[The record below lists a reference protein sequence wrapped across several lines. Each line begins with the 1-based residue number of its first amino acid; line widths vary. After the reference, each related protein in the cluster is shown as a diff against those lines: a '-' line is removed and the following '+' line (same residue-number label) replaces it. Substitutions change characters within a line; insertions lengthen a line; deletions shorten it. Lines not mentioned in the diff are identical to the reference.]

1 MPKLRISIGEIISC
15 VKTSVNEHRIFDY
28 SNDILAHLIGWRSGQ
43 LLGWSA
49 LGPALL
55 RVIYD
60 KSLHPRS
67 PTRCVPFNTLRTKR
81 NSFYLKTQF
90 EPRSKHHLGYKHQS
104 LNAA

>member
-1 MPKLRISIGEIISC
+1 MPKLRVSIGEIILR

-28 SNDILAHLIGWRSGQ
+28 SSDVLPHLIGWRPGQ
-43 LLGWSA
+43 LPGWSA
-49 LGPALL
+49 LGPALF

-67 PTRCVPFNTLRTKR
+67 PTRCIPFNTLRTKR
-81 NSFYLKTQF
+81 NSFYLKTQSV
-90 EPRSKHHLGYKHQS
+90 PRSKHHFAYKNQS